1 MNVAK
6 IVKVGADTLGVGME
20 LDRSVVLSFAGVAPS
35 AEFRILRSEDGIN
48 WIDQSANNVF
58 SDANGR
64 LAFLTDSFSYFAAV
78 SIAPPPVPSCAVSA
92 TPTSVTNGASVMLAW
107 SSSDASSATLVP
119 GNVSLSLSGT
129 LSVVPPSNAT
139 TAYVVTVAGAG

>member
-35 AEFRILRSEDGIN
+35 SEFRILRSEDGIN
-48 WIDQSANNVF
+48 WVNQSVSNVF

-78 SIAPPPVPSCAVSA
+78 SIAPPPVPTCSVSA
-92 TPTSVTNGASVMLAW
+92 SPTSVTNGASTTITW
-107 SSSDASSATLVP
+107 SSSNASSATLVP

-129 LSVVPPSNAT
+129 LSVMPSASAT
-139 TAYVVTVAGAG
+139 TQYVVTVTGAG